1 MSSPPPELILDVVLV
16 PVGLAVLLL
25 YNIVLYMRVKR
36 NPMKTVIGVNHL
48 NRRAWVYSIM
58 KDVDKKSILAV
69 QTLRNHIMAS
79 TLLATTAIILSSG
92 IAAFI
97 TSAATA
103 DVKASV
109 FAVTLGSR
117 APAVVAVKFISIF
130 LCFLFA
136 FVCHVQS
143 IRYTN
148 HVNFLINIPLGPQAQ
163 GLSPDYVAAVL
174 AHGSNFYTIGTR
186 AFYCAFP
193 LLLWLFGPIP
203 MLLSSLL
210 LVVMLYHFD
219 TAKGFMISL
228 DPPEGIGV
236 GVEDGSVGGSR
247 RGSRVEERRWS
258 EEGSRGGEVGLG
270 RGLEEAEGGQVGQG
284 VGLGRG
290 SEGVTGTVVTGV
302 GSVRSSR
309 VADDGLGDDGEGG
322 GMAMAQENG
331 EVGMRNRRE
340 ESGGGVDVRLV
351 F

>member
-25 YNIVLYMRVKR
+25 YNVVLYLRVQQ

-117 APAVVAVKFISIF
+117 EPAVVAVKFISIF

-148 HVNFLINIPLGPQAQ
+148 HVNFLINIPMGPQAQ

-174 AHGSNFYTIGTR
+174 ARGSNFYTIGTR
-186 AFYCAFP
+186 ALYCAFP

-219 TAKGFMISL
+219 TARGFMISL
-228 DPPEGIGV
+228 ESPGEN
-236 GVEDGSVGGSR
+236 GVEEGSVGGSR
-247 RGSRVEERRWS
+247 RGGGGGELGRRRSGEGDRGGLVGTGLDDVEA
-258 EEGSRGGEVGLG
+258 GEVGQ
-270 RGLEEAEGGQVGQG
+270 GGGG
-284 VGLGRG
+284 VGGSERLAGTMAGRG
-290 SEGVTGTVVTGV
+290 SE
-302 GSVRSSR
+302 RSSR
-309 VADDGLGDDGEGG
+309 VTDEGEAGGLAQRNGG
-322 GMAMAQENG
+322 TGLSK
-331 EVGMRNRRE
+331 RE
-340 ESGGGVDVRLV
+340 ESGGVDVRLILE
-351 F
+351 

>member
-1 MSSPPPELILDVVLV
+1 
-16 PVGLAVLLL
+16 
-25 YNIVLYMRVKR
+25 
-36 NPMKTVIGVNHL
+36 MKTVIDVNHL

-174 AHGSNFYTIGTR
+174 ARGSNFYTIGTR

-236 GVEDGSVGGSR
+236 DEGSVGGSR
-247 RGSRVEERRWS
+247 PGSRVGESRRS
-258 EEGSRGGEVGLG
+258 EEGGRGTVVDME
-270 RGLEEAEGGQVGQG
+270 RGLEESEAGGVGQG
-284 VGLGRG
+284 AGLVGG
-290 SEGVTGTVVTGV
+290 SEGLTGMVVTGT

-309 VADDGLGDDGEGG
+309 VADGRLGDDGEGG
-322 GMAMAQENG
+322 GVAMAQGNG
-331 EVGMRNRRE
+331 EAGVRNRRE